1 MKCFISLGHSRTP
14 KMTIYGRSRIAMKRF
29 GSPYLNLRIL
39 HKSDRYTSA
48 DNCFMGDKCTEALK
62 ATTTLT
68 VMYHF
73 RISWTGPMYS
83 CKGVISTKLPSCV
96 RLELWKYG

>member
-73 RISWTGPMYS
+73 RISWTGPWLNILIACS
-83 CKGVISTKLPSCV
+83 NKDTDFLTHSHG
-96 RLELWKYG
+96 